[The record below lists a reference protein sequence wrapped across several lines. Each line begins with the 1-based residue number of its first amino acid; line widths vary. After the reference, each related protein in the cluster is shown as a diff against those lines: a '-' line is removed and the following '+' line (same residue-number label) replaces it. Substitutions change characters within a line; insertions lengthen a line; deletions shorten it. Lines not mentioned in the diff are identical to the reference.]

1 MGDRFVLVRVDSTKG
16 WQAAGRKAIGNTGE
30 EIQMRQELAD
40 AVAGV
45 LAGMDATGVTVTDE
59 ETDLLLAAADLVTRA
74 RTAVERDYQG
84 NVTDAHAPE
93 MPTRFAKEL
102 TQIIRGAVAIGMD
115 RHDALKLAIR
125 CARDSMPPLRLA
137 IIDDLAANPDSTLA
151 EVRKRL
157 NEPRATVDR
166 ELQALHMLGV
176 LDCDERDEV
185 TRRTGNEVTRWHYSL
200 TDGIESTAINP
211 AKLPIKS
218 VPTPRPQEERDLGD
232 DASRLVSDKAGNFAP
247 SGDDPPAAPSA
258 SQESATS
265 ATSATGPPYY
275 TCLTEGC
282 TTGLYADDSQQLG

>member
-16 WQAAGRKAIGNTGE
+16 RQAAGRRTIGNTG
-30 EIQMRQELAD
+30 
-40 AVAGV
+40 
-45 LAGMDATGVTVTDE
+45 
-59 ETDLLLAAADLVTRA
+59 
-74 RTAVERDYQG
+74 
-84 NVTDAHAPE
+84 
-93 MPTRFAKEL
+93 
-102 TQIIRGAVAIGMD
+102 GMD

-157 NEPRATVDR
+157 NKPRATVDR

-176 LDCDERDEV
+176 LDCDEREEV
-185 TRRTGNEVTRWHYSL
+185 TKRTGNEVTRWHYSL

-247 SGDDPPAAPSA
+247 SGDDPPAAPLLRRNLRHPRQA
-258 SQESATS
+258 R
-265 ATSATGPPYY
+265 
-275 TCLTEGC
+275 EGC
-282 TTGLYADDSQQLG
+282 TTGLYADDSQQLGYCTKCRRAQERTSAA